1 MITLPLEAVVYGPR
15 VSLWCLC
22 SYPRHPD
29 GCNNYGRKEIC
40 PPKVRVFPSMF
51 DVSGYEVVN
60 PDILVD
66 NPMYLMRLMPG
77 REPTLW
83 FILETFDLEKWS
95 EDLRAKNPH
104 YKMSDAQTR
113 IPYLWQPSLEK
124 RVVAEANLFKW
135 RNPSIRFDV
144 LPRPEA
150 NEVNIFSTC
159 AIHGVKL
166 ERNPQKTVY
175 QVVMIGKTNKKKS

>member
-1 MITLPLEAVVYGPR
+1 
-15 VSLWCLC
+15 
-22 SYPRHPD
+22 
-29 GCNNYGRKEIC
+29 
-40 PPKVRVFPSMF
+40 MF

-60 PDILVD
+60 PDVLND
-66 NPMYLMRLMPG
+66 NPMYLMRLKPG

-83 FILETFDLEKWS
+83 FILEPFDLEKWS
-95 EDLRAKNPH
+95 KELRDKNPH
-104 YKMSDAQTR
+104 YKMSKAQSR
-113 IPYLWQPSLEK
+113 ISYLWQPKLEE

-159 AIHGVKL
+159 KL
-166 ERNPQKTVY
+166 HEIYLEKNPQKIVY
-175 QVVMIGKTNKKKS
+175 QVVMIGVCVQ